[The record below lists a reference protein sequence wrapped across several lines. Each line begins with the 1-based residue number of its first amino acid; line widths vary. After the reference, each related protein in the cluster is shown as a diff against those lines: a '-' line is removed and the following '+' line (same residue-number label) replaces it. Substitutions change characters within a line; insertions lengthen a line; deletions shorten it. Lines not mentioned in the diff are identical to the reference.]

1 MASSNPLVDP
11 SITDSEVSTAMHSP
25 QPHGAQDGDATED
38 AASSS
43 EAEDAFFVSQAI
55 ASNSASAYAASAA
68 ASVAAAAAAA
78 AAHTPSAQHHV
89 SSGSPAASLTP
100 AASSVSPNATATAAA
115 AAAASAA
122 IPAARVQ
129 KYNPA
134 AHGHLVLYLAALHGA
149 RITADNL
156 SGSFAPPLNHEKL
169 LDWWRVRLAT
179 SAVFLLLRSSSFPT
193 STAAQMSQQSTAAAA
208 LVASAASSSPASP
221 ALAATKVA
229 GPDLVGVIMLRSHP
243 AETSPHVAS
252 VELLLVNLQ
261 YRQLGGERQ
270 LLQTVERQALLEG
283 RTLLTAEAE
292 SKSNT
297 ANMYSTLGFTEVGQI
312 PGMVLRPTTGEKR
325 AQSIFYKD
333 LLQAY
338 QQAQAQGQS

>member
-1 MASSNPLVDP
+1 MAPSNSLVDP
-11 SITDSEVSTAMHSP
+11 AITGSEASTAMHSP
-25 QPHGAQDGDATED
+25 HPHGAQDRDATED
-38 AASSS
+38 ATSSS
-43 EAEDAFFVSQAI
+43 EADDALFVSPAN

-78 AAHTPSAQHHV
+78 AANTPGVHHHV
-89 SSGSPAASLTP
+89 STASPSASPAPAAPLGGASASPRPSPAAS
-100 AASSVSPNATATAAA
+100 AASHVASPD
-115 AAAASAA
+115 AAS
-122 IPAARVQ
+122 IPAAHVQ

-134 AHGHLVLYLAALHGA
+134 VHSHLVLYLAALHGA
-149 RITADNL
+149 RITSDNL

-169 LDWWRVRLAT
+169 LDWWRDRLTT
-179 SAVFLLLRSSSFPT
+179 SAVFLLLRSSPVS
-193 STAAQMSQQSTAAAA
+193 SS
-208 LVASAASSSPASP
+208 SAAPAK
-221 ALAATKVA
+221 AA

-297 ANMYSTLGFTEVGQI
+297 ASMYSALGFTEVGQI
-312 PGMVLRPTTGEKR
+312 PGMVLRPSTGEKR

-333 LLQAY
+333 LLRAY
-338 QQAQAQGQS
+338 QQEQGQP